1 MGKNDLCP
9 GCKAPVNQTHHIK
22 CCTCKLQYDIASA
35 GITEATFNLLSKQQ
49 KSSWACLS
57 CRNKVPRT
65 NNTNTPVRQTFI
77 IDSKA
82 ISPSD
87 NVTKRTRE
95 RREKK
100 NVCEGENRVDP
111 NYTRS
116 IIREEINS
124 ALKESIENLI
134 FPISTNLRQISSEI
148 NEFKSCVATL
158 NIQLDQLREEIKNKD
173 GTIKRLEE
181 QSLGLRR
188 NIADLSQEINQIQ
201 QHTRLSNLEIQCVLE
216 KKNGK
221 LNHNCNAAV
230 LNSYT

>member
-1 MGKNDLCP
+1 MGKDDLCP
-9 GCKAPVNQTHHIK
+9 GCKALVNQTHHIK
-22 CCTCKLQYDIASA
+22 CCTCKLQYDIACA
-35 GITEATFNLLSKQQ
+35 GVTEATFNLLSKQQ

-65 NNTNTPVRQTFI
+65 DNTNTPVRQTFI

-111 NYTRS
+111 NDIRT
-116 IIREEINS
+116 IIRKEINS

-134 FPISTNLRQISSEI
+134 FPNKYKLETN
-148 NEFKSCVATL
+148 
-158 NIQLDQLREEIKNKD
+158 
-173 GTIKRLEE
+173 
-181 QSLGLRR
+181 
-188 NIADLSQEINQIQ
+188 
-201 QHTRLSNLEIQCVLE
+201 
-216 KKNGK
+216 
-221 LNHNCNAAV
+221 
-230 LNSYT
+230 

>member
-65 NNTNTPVRQTFI
+65 NNTNTPVRQMFI

-95 RREKK
+95 RREKTNGGGGVLIAINK
-100 NVCEGENRVDP
+100 
-111 NYTRS
+111 S
-116 IIREEINS
+116 INS
-124 ALKESIENLI
+124 RQFKNYESDCE
-134 FPISTNLRQISSEI
+134 
-148 NEFKSCVATL
+148 
-158 NIQLDQLREEIKNKD
+158 
-173 GTIKRLEE
+173 
-181 QSLGLRR
+181 
-188 NIADLSQEINQIQ
+188 DLWVG
-201 QHTRLSNLEIQCVLE
+201 LEIVANRKKEQLLICAVYLPPPVL
-216 KKNGK
+216 KG
-221 LNHNCNAAV
+221 
-230 LNSYT
+230 